1 MSEPLIDIVGVSKA
15 FPIRG
20 GLFGGSRGEVR
31 AVNDVSFRL
40 DRGEVFGLA
49 GESGSGK
56 STIARMI
63 LGLEAPTAGAILIEG
78 LDFADERDW
87 RKRSPVVQ
95 MVFQNPGSSL
105 NPRRSVGD
113 SIAVPLAARGLER
126 PARRRRIAELIEQVQ
141 LPANFAERYPYELS
155 GGQKQRVAIARALA
169 AEPKLIVLDEP
180 TSALDVSVQA
190 KIIELLDELRLRLGL
205 TYIFISHDLSLMRA
219 FANRVGVLYL
229 GRLIETGPTDA
240 LFERPAHPYTRA
252 LLSAVPVV
260 SDEEEALKPR
270 EPTVEGEIPNPA
282 NMPMGCVFHPRCP
295 HVMATCRAQIPGPDQ
310 VGPEHIANCH
320 LLRPSD
326 ARAATHPWLLQESR
340 Q

>member
-1 MSEPLIDIVGVSKA
+1 
-15 FPIRG
+15 
-20 GLFGGSRGEVR
+20 
-31 AVNDVSFRL
+31 
-40 DRGEVFGLA
+40 
-49 GESGSGK
+49 
-56 STIARMI
+56 
-63 LGLEAPTAGAILIEG
+63 
-78 LDFADERDW
+78 
-87 RKRSPVVQ
+87 
-95 MVFQNPGSSL
+95 
-105 NPRRSVGD
+105 
-113 SIAVPLAARGLER
+113 
-126 PARRRRIAELIEQVQ
+126 
-141 LPANFAERYPYELS
+141 
-155 GGQKQRVAIARALA
+155 
-169 AEPKLIVLDEP
+169 
-180 TSALDVSVQA
+180 
-190 KIIELLDELRLRLGL
+190 LLDELRLRLGL

-295 HVMATCRAQIPGPDQ
+295 QVMATCRAQIPGPDQ

-320 LLRPSD
+320 LLRSSD
-326 ARAATHPWLLQESR
+326 ARATHPQLLPESN

>member
-1 MSEPLIDIVGVSKA
+1 VNEPLIEIVSVSKV
-15 FPIRG
+15 FPVRG
-20 GLFGGSRGEVR
+20 GLFGRPRGEVR

-56 STIARMI
+56 STIARII
-63 LGLEAPTAGAILIEG
+63 LGLESPTRGAILIEG
-78 LDFADERDW
+78 RDFSEERDW
-87 RKRSPVVQ
+87 RKRSPIVQ

-113 SIAVPLAARGLER
+113 SIAVPLVARGVER
-126 PARRRRIAELIEQVQ
+126 SARRRRIAELIAQVQ

-155 GGQKQRVAIARALA
+155 GGQKQRIAIARALA

-219 FANRVGVLYL
+219 FASRVGVLYL
-229 GRLIETGPTDA
+229 GRLVETGPTDA

-270 EPTVEGEIPNPA
+270 EPAVEGETPNPA
-282 NMPMGCVFHPRCP
+282 NMPSGCVFHPRCP
-295 HVMATCRAQIPGPDQ
+295 HVMAVCRTEIPGPDQ
-310 VGPEHIANCH
+310 VGPGHISNCY
-320 LLRPSD
+320 LLRPPD
-326 ARAATHPWLLQESR
+326 EPLAPHTQFLQESG